1 MAPKFQPERDIPDL
15 SGRVMLVTGGNSG
28 IGYETVKQLLLK
40 GARVYLAARS
50 KDKATT
56 AIAKL
61 EAETG
66 GKRAVLL
73 PLDLADLDSLLL
85 KGARVY
91 LAARSEDKATAAIAK
106 LDVETGGTGKRAVFL
121 PLDLADLD
129 SVRKAAERFLELE
142 EKLDLLLNNAGVMN
156 VPTEML
162 TAQGYDLQFGTNAIG
177 HFLLTE
183 LLLPALLKSKETTG
197 IPARIVHVSS
207 IGHNL
212 APTSGIDYTSLKGG
226 PERDTWLKNA
236 DGWVLKS
243 SWRLYGQSKLT
254 NILMSNYFA
263 RLHAGRIVSCAVHPG
278 PVKTELGRFSP
289 GWMRVLNRLFFYPA
303 SVGASTQL
311 WAGTTAGAEEIN
323 GKYFVPFC
331 KPSEPSK
338 LARHVGKQ
346 EEVVAYLKSQ
356 LHVVE
361 VSRLDPNHLSLS
373 GDAPRSQP
381 RRPRPP

>member
-1 MAPKFQPERDIPDL
+1 MPPKFQPERDIPDL
-15 SGRVMLVTGGNSG
+15 SGRIMLVTGGNSG

-50 KDKATT
+50 
-56 AIAKL
+56 
-61 EAETG
+61 
-66 GKRAVLL
+66 
-73 PLDLADLDSLLL
+73 
-85 KGARVY
+85 
-91 LAARSEDKATAAIAK
+91 EDKATAAIAK
-106 LDVETGGTGKRAVFL
+106 LDAETGGKRALFL

-129 SVRKAAERFLELE
+129 SVRKASERFLELE
-142 EKLDLLLNNAGVMN
+142 ERLDVLFNNAGVMN

-197 IPARIVHVSS
+197 VPARIVHVSS

-212 APTSGIDYTSLKGG
+212 APTSGIDYVSLKGG
-226 PERDTWLKNA
+226 PDRDTWLKKA

-243 SWRLYGQSKLT
+243 SWRLYGQSKLA

-263 RLHAGRIVSCAVHPG
+263 ALHAGSIVSCAVHPG

-289 GWMRVLNRLFFYPA
+289 GWMRILNRMFFYPA

-311 WAGTTAGAEEIN
+311 WAGTSASAEEIN

-338 LARHVGKQ
+338 LARDEGKQ
-346 EEVVAYLKSQ
+346 AEVVAYLKAQ
-356 LHVVE
+356 CL
-361 VSRLDPNHLSLS
+361 L
-373 GDAPRSQP
+373 
-381 RRPRPP
+381 